1 MKKLKIYFTFLFLA
15 AATSL
20 FSQET
25 GKAIHQAMENEISR
39 NLKSLHLEGMKD
51 PFYIGMDIVD
61 FNMLSIYSSLGAL
74 VRTSENPYRYVYNN
88 QVLVGDYANNNLNF
102 TDARA
107 STYYLRTF
115 STVPLDNSVSEIQ
128 RKLWIMLDRS
138 YKLSAE
144 IYESKQSALK
154 SSTQPDDVAG
164 VPDFLKGEKVLVE
177 KPEISLKF
185 NNAAL
190 ISYANEISLAL
201 KSYNFLSTSWV
212 RVVGYKANVYFSDSE
227 GSKATYPNSLI
238 RVVVNVETRGAN
250 GEVLELY
257 NTYHS
262 LNENDLPAKDLII
275 KDAIAIAETLDKLRS
290 APVFDDVYT
299 GPVLFEGQAAGE
311 SVRKT
316 MFYAKNDNLFSA
328 RKQIMGSTPTGQVQQ
343 NKISTDDRIGKK
355 VAAEDLNVIARPAMT
370 TYYGI
375 TLVGSYPV
383 DMEGTIPPGE
393 LILIENGM
401 LKTLLCGRV
410 PTAKM
415 TQSNGHLRVPLTTP
429 NPLIVPG
436 VIDVDFKT
444 SLTREDLKKK
454 LLSLAQE
461 EGLSYALIV
470 RLMTPN
476 QSELRE
482 VYKVDVTTGEEV
494 LVRSA
499 SFKGLVLND
508 LRKLVGAS
516 NQKQV
521 LNTTAGEDLQHKFE
535 FLSGCPAT
543 FITPDA
549 LLFKEIEVTK
559 LVRTI
564 VNKPPVVKNPLE
576 L

>member
-1 MKKLKIYFTFLFLA
+1 M
-15 AATSL
+15 
-20 FSQET
+20 
-25 GKAIHQAMENEISR
+25 
-39 NLKSLHLEGMKD
+39 
-51 PFYIGMDIVD
+51 
-61 FNMLSIYSSLGAL
+61 
-74 VRTSENPYRYVYNN
+74 
-88 QVLVGDYANNNLNF
+88 
-102 TDARA
+102 
-107 STYYLRTF
+107 
-115 STVPLDNSVSEIQ
+115 
-128 RKLWIMLDRS
+128 
-138 YKLSAE
+138 
-144 IYESKQSALK
+144 
-154 SSTQPDDVAG
+154 
-164 VPDFLKGEKVLVE
+164 
-177 KPEISLKF
+177 
-185 NNAAL
+185 
-190 ISYANEISLAL
+190 
-201 KSYNFLSTSWV
+201 
-212 RVVGYKANVYFSDSE
+212 
-227 GSKATYPNSLI
+227 
-238 RVVVNVETRGAN
+238 
-250 GEVLELY
+250 
-257 NTYHS
+257 
-262 LNENDLPAKDLII
+262 
-275 KDAIAIAETLDKLRS
+275 
-290 APVFDDVYT
+290 
-299 GPVLFEGQAAGE
+299 FEGQAAGE
-311 SVRKT
+311 AVRKT

-343 NKISTDDRIGKK
+343 NKIATDDRIGKK
-355 VAAEDLNVIARPAMT
+355 VAAEELNVIARPSMT
-370 TYYGI
+370 TYKGT

-393 LILIENGM
+393 LVLIENGM

-415 TQSNGHLRVPLTTP
+415 TASNGHLRVPLTTP

-436 VIDVDFKT
+436 VIEVDYKN

-470 RLMTPN
+470 RQMTPN

-482 VYKVDVTTGEEV
+482 VYKVDVTTGEET

-521 LNTTAGEDLQHKFE
+521 LNTTAGEDLQHKYE

-559 LVRTI
+559 VVRTT